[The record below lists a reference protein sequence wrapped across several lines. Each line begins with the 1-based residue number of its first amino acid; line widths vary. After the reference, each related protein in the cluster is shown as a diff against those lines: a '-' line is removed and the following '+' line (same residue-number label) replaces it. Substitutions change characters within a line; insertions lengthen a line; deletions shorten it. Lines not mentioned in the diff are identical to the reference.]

1 MAAQHN
7 TKSSSS
13 FLLHFFSWLIL
24 FFRLRHK
31 TFRRALL
38 QITNNFS
45 AIFTIEMNV
54 DVGVGVCLWVWCYE
68 SVFK

>member
-7 TKSSSS
+7 TISSS
-13 FLLHFFSWLIL
+13 FLLHFFIWLIL

-54 DVGVGVCLWVWCYE
+54 DVGVGVWVWECE